1 MSGVSFLTPDPCPSL
16 CPLCLCGEA
25 GFRSSGETMRV
36 ATLIDEVREAVGA
49 ARAEGLT
56 VGLAPTMGA
65 LHEGHLSLIRQA
77 VADTGF
83 AVVSNY
89 VNPTQFGPGEDFER
103 YPRDLD
109 ADNGLCEAAGVAL
122 VYAPRTEDL
131 YPPGHDTWVE
141 VPALSQTLEGASR
154 PGHFRG
160 VATVVATLLNI
171 VQPDIAYFGRKDAQ
185 QLAVIRRMVR
195 DLCLPV
201 RIVGMPTIREADG
214 LALSSRNRYLSPD
227 ERTDALCLVH
237 ALRLAEDLVA
247 AGAVEADSVV
257 EGMCGLIEEVASA
270 AIDYIAIVDPE
281 TFLARGRIEGA
292 TLVALAV
299 RIGQTRLI
307 DNTVVVP
314 PEMTAPE

>member
-1 MSGVSFLTPDPCPSL
+1 
-16 CPLCLCGEA
+16 
-25 GFRSSGETMRV
+25 MRV
-36 ATLIDEVREAVGA
+36 VTRIEDVREAAGA

-56 VGLAPTMGA
+56 VGLVPTMGA

-83 AVVSNY
+83 VVVSNY

-109 ADNGLCEAAGVAL
+109 ADNRLCEAAGVAL

-131 YPPGHDTWVE
+131 YPPGHATWIE
-141 VPALSQTLEGASR
+141 VTGLSETLEGASR

-171 VQPDIAYFGRKDAQ
+171 VQPDVAYFGRKDAQ

-201 RIVGMPTIREADG
+201 RIVGMPIVREADG
-214 LALSSRNRYLSPD
+214 LALSSRNRFLSPD
-227 ERTDALCLVH
+227 ERADALCLVH

-247 AGAVEADSVV
+247 AGAVEAAGIV
-257 EGMCGLIEEVASA
+257 ERMRDLIEPVASA
-270 AIDYIAIVDPE
+270 AIDYIAVVDPE
-281 TFLARGRIEGA
+281 TFLARARVEGP

-299 RIGQTRLI
+299 RIGKTRLI
-307 DNTVVVP
+307 DNTVVTP
-314 PEMTAPE
+314 PTTTVRDQEQPSAG